1 MHGDSRRGPLGKSRA
16 PIQSCVQ
23 PCGFAIEALSPWQL
37 LLYVVHLQINPSI
50 AGEPAFAGLLSH
62 ACQQQRRFDN
72 REEVTP

>member
-1 MHGDSRRGPLGKSRA
+1 
-16 PIQSCVQ
+16 
-23 PCGFAIEALSPWQL
+23 